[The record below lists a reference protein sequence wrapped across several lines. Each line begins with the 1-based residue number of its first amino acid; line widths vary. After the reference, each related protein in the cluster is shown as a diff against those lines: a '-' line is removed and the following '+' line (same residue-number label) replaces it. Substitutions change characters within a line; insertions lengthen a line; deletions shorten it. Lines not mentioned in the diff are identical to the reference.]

1 MKKESKAIAGLLRG
15 DMLMLVVFLLAAV
28 GMSAFVLVQ
37 VMPAVDSAAIKPLL
51 IVVCAVSTL
60 VLGGAMA
67 SVMMH
72 LRKNKE
78 EVYGEEL
85 YYKELARQQKEG
97 TQ

>member
-1 MKKESKAIAGLLRG
+1 MKNDSKAIAKLLRN
-15 DMLMLVVFLLAAV
+15 DCLLLAVFLLAAL
-28 GMSAFVLVQ
+28 GIGAFVLVQ
-37 VMPAVDSAAIKPLL
+37 VMPAVQSASLKVLL

-72 LRKNKE
+72 LRKNKDD
-78 EVYGEEL
+78 VYGEEL

-97 TQ
+97 K